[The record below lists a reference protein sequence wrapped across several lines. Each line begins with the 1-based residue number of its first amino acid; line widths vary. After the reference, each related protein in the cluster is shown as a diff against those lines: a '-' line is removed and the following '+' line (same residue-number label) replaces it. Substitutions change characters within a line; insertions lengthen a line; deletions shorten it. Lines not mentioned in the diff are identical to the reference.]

1 MISSGVIFKLKTNR
15 DADPPEFT
23 LSFDVMVTP
32 PTNVICQVDSTPVDV
47 TDLSRQVTSG
57 EYNPPST
64 DSPVTSVTV
73 TLKTKQAGNYQ
84 CTVSVYRATGSD
96 LTDVSTSPI
105 NISGWITMT
114 QSVDIQKHEHIRFS
128 NSDGHTH

>member
-1 MISSGVIFKLKTNR
+1 MLYFTAVSSTVISPGVIFKLKTNHR

-23 LSFDVMVTP
+23 LSFDVRVTP
-32 PTNVICQVDSTPVDV
+32 PTYVTCEVDNTPVDV

-64 DSPVTSVTV
+64 DSPVISVTV
-73 TLKTKQAGNYQ
+73 TMRTRQAGNYQ
-84 CTVSVYRATGSD
+84 CIVSVFRASGSN

-105 NISGWITMT
+105 SVSGKIT
-114 QSVDIQKHEHIRFS
+114 VYCNQKILEE
-128 NSDGHTH
+128 